1 MLRPALIVHG
11 GAGTP
16 DPLLAEDQ
24 RRGCLAALE
33 RGWALL
39 VHGGD
44 ALAAVCEAVAVLE
57 DDPTFNAGI
66 GSCLTAEGTVEMDAS
81 VMEGTRLRAG
91 AVGVVGAVPNPVR
104 LARAVLE
111 EGRSVLLCGPATETY
126 ARVRSL
132 PTCRPQELVTE
143 RQMLRWKRRQSCGA
157 TVGAAAVDGAG
168 HVAAATS
175 TGGILGKEPGRVGD
189 SAVIGAGTY
198 ADDEGGA
205 VSATGDGEAIIRIA
219 MAKRAVDALRAGGA
233 PDTVATEAIAHL
245 EARAQGHGG
254 VVIVD
259 ASGRVGYAFNTA
271 HMTVGYM
278 RADLGEAVAIV

>member
-1 MLRPALIVHG
+1 V
-11 GAGTP
+11 
-16 DPLLAEDQ
+16 
-24 RRGCLAALE
+24 RRY
-33 RGWALL
+33 R
-39 VHGGD
+39 
-44 ALAAVCEAVAVLE
+44 
-57 DDPTFNAGI
+57 
-66 GSCLTAEGTVEMDAS
+66 
-81 VMEGTRLRAG
+81 
-91 AVGVVGAVPNPVR
+91 
-104 LARAVLE
+104 
-111 EGRSVLLCGPATETY
+111 
-126 ARVRSL
+126 
-132 PTCRPQELVTE
+132 
-143 RQMLRWKRRQSCGA
+143 
-157 TVGAAAVDGAG
+157 
-168 HVAAATS
+168 
-175 TGGILGKEPGRVGD
+175 KEPGRVGD